1 MTGIM
6 GQKESKGPKKKL
18 TKEDMQKVNDQNKT
32 KKCRQRLLQYFS
44 FGDCFAT
51 SDLWDEKQTPDHGGG
66 IKGFSKGNKK
76 VRAQYKKKRAAFWI
90 RNIERGTKGGWHIH
104 LVVNEIGDTASI
116 LQKAWKKGGTWFTE
130 IRKSKFYDED
140 FTSLPIT

>member
-1 MTGIM
+1 MKDF
-6 GQKESKGPKKKL
+6 QKAIG
-18 TKEDMQKVNDQNKT
+18 
-32 KKCRQRLLQYFS
+32 
-44 FGDCFAT
+44 
-51 SDLWDEKQTPDHGGG
+51 
-66 IKGFSKGNKK
+66 K
-76 VRAQYKKKRAAFWI
+76 VRAQYKKRGQELFWI

-140 FTSLPIT
+140 FTKLANDKKRTYRGVKGGRNPGKAQDKRSELQHIPEHAPAGTGKADLGTLAKRTQTKERVLHSQNP